1 MAGWDERGTGAMR
14 GVLFSL
20 LDPIV
25 AGRPLG
31 TVLEAGVC
39 AVCNPRELEGRYGWK
54 LCSLGP
60 GCNLASLQ
68 FRDASFGAILALEG
82 HRSALEI
89 ERAAEEMVR
98 VLARGGLLVL
108 GAPANGAVSRKSLIR
123 LAERQSLRVLRAS
136 YVWPVDGRFPAAL
149 QATWLRAGLNLP
161 VGRSVILIG
170 EKPAAS

>member
-1 MAGWDERGTGAMR
+1 MAGWEERGAGAMR
-14 GVLFSL
+14 GALFSL

-39 AVCNPRELEGRYGWK
+39 AVSNPRELEGRYGWK
-54 LCSLGP
+54 LRSLGP
-60 GCNLASLQ
+60 GCNLASLP
-68 FRDASFGAILALEG
+68 FCDGSFGAILALES

-89 ERAAEEMVR
+89 GHGLEEMAR

-108 GAPANGAVSRKSLIR
+108 GAPVNRTVSRKSLIG

-136 YVWPVDGRFPAAL
+136 YIWPVHGRFPAAL

-170 EKPAAS
+170 EKPLG